1 MNRKNTYMKF
11 TVLLLTGLSFLVFSF
26 SSKENQATTTESMVT
41 VAGLSGIKFSKISF
55 EKAIKESRSSGKLI
69 FIDVHTSWCG
79 PCKEMA
85 KTTFTDPEVGKV
97 FNEKFINLKIDA
109 EEDADGPMISK
120 AYSVSA
126 YPTLLFVNGE
136 GKLVRKLVGKQSKEK
151 LLASVA
157 TMK

>member
-1 MNRKNTYMKF
+1 MIRKNTHMKF
-11 TVLLLTGLSFLVFSF
+11 TVLLLTGLSFFVFSF
-26 SSKENQATTTESMVT
+26 SSKENQVTTNELTVT
-41 VAGLSGIKFSKISF
+41 GLSGIKFSKISF
-55 EKAIKESRSSGKLI
+55 EKAIKEAKSSGKLI

-97 FNEKFINLKIDA
+97 FNGKFINLKIDA
-109 EEDADGPMISK
+109 EEDNDGPMISK
-120 AYSVSA
+120 AYSVTA